1 MEEKNSEEHRPS
13 TSKESGKREDSMSIV
28 GVELID
34 SMVSNPFVDR
44 VFKAAITMV
53 SFLLLSGLL
62 WCISRIKTSFSDL
75 LEHIAITIF
84 ILTLVVFAISG
95 LVFMC
100 SILFSNQNNDK
111 NEIKATNT
119 AIENL

>member
-1 MEEKNSEEHRPS
+1 MEEQKSEEQRPS
-13 TSKESGKREDSMSIV
+13 TSKESVKREDSVSIV

-34 SMVSNPFVDR
+34 SMASNPFVDR

-62 WCISRIKTSFSDL
+62 WCISKIKTDLSDL
-75 LEHIAITIF
+75 LEQIAVTVF

-100 SILFSNQNNDK
+100 SILFSNDR
-111 NEIKATNT
+111 NEIKATNSV
-119 AIENL
+119 IENP